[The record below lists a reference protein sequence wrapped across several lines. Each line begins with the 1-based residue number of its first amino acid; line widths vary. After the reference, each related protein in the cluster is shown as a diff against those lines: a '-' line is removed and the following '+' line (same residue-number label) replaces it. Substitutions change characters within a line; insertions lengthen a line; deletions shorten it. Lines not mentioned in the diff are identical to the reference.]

1 MLIAALAPRE
11 CRLVSITPAGP
22 SSRPTRTQICPAF
35 RPRRRYRARHT
46 LPALPSLLL
55 PARLA
60 LDPGAR
66 LLSGPAGSASNANE
80 RTRPA
85 TVQPLRPIAAASVS
99 DLSPRTAQ
107 PLGCL
112 HPPAQGAIRFGA
124 TRKTF
129 SNSKKEKKI
138 QMTPVRRS
146 RRRRRDYSYS
156 MIL

>member
-1 MLIAALAPRE
+1 
-11 CRLVSITPAGP
+11 
-22 SSRPTRTQICPAF
+22 
-35 RPRRRYRARHT
+35 
-46 LPALPSLLL
+46 
-55 PARLA
+55 
-60 LDPGAR
+60 
-66 LLSGPAGSASNANE
+66 
-80 RTRPA
+80 
-85 TVQPLRPIAAASVS
+85 VS

-138 QMTPVRRS
+138 QMTPVEEEQEEEEEGF
-146 RRRRRDYSYS
+146 SYS